1 MIYRIKYGRYDGVK
15 YISHLDM
22 LKLFDRATRRAEL
35 PVAYSEGFNPHPKF
49 VFGMPIPVGTTSECE
64 YVDITLTLDIAK
76 DELINRLNDSMPPA
90 VRILEATEITEQ
102 TPNIMKNM
110 AAAKYRIE
118 ADFEDGEIDK
128 IVAKAY
134 EKGELVVEKKSKSG
148 TKMVD
153 IRPMIFSASKEDD
166 ALILTTA
173 AGNEVTL
180 RADLAVATLSE
191 RELKV
196 KSIHR
201 LALLTKDD
209 LTCGK

>member
-64 YVDITLTLDIAK
+64 YVDITLTQDIAK
-76 DELINRLNDSMPPA
+76 DELISKLNYSMPPA

-118 ADFEDGEIDK
+118 ADFESGEIES
-128 IVAKAY
+128 IVAKAH
-134 EKGELVVEKKSKSG
+134 EKDELVVEKKSKSG

-153 IRPMIFSASKEDD
+153 IRPMIFYAAEENGC
-166 ALILTTA
+166 LILTTA

-180 RADLAVATLSE
+180 RADLAVTTLAG
-191 RELKV
+191 RNLKI

-201 LALLTKDD
+201 LALLTKDE
-209 LTCGK
+209 LK